1 MWSGRE
7 PVLVRAR
14 RLGWPA
20 DTGAAVVEFALVVVL
35 LVVLFLGIL
44 QLALAL
50 HIRNTLV
57 ASAAEGARYGA
68 LADRN
73 PDQGAERAR
82 DLIRTALGARF
93 AAEVNAGSSVVD
105 GLPVVVVEV
114 RAPLPLLGP
123 IGPDELLVVRGH
135 ALDEKA
141 LLP

>member
-1 MWSGRE
+1 M
-7 PVLVRAR
+7 
-14 RLGWPA
+14 
-20 DTGAAVVEFALVVVL
+20 EFALVVVL

-93 AAEVNAGSSVVD
+93 AAEVTAGSSVVD

>member
-1 MWSGRE
+1 M
-7 PVLVRAR
+7 
-14 RLGWPA
+14 
-20 DTGAAVVEFALVVVL
+20 EFVLVVVL

-68 LADRN
+68 LADRS
-73 PDQGAERAR
+73 PQQGAQRAR

-93 AAEVNAGSSVVD
+93 TTEVTAASSVID

-123 IGPDELLVVRGH
+123 IGPADLLVVRGH

-141 LLP
+141 LVP

>member
-1 MWSGRE
+1 M
-7 PVLVRAR
+7 PVTSR
-14 RLGWPA
+14 RLGRPA
-20 DTGAAVVEFALVVVL
+20 DTGAAVVEFTLVVVL

-68 LADRN
+68 LADRS
-73 PDQGAERAR
+73 PAQGAGRAR
-82 DLIRTALGARF
+82 DLIRTALGGRF
-93 AAEVNAGSSVVD
+93 AAEVTAGSSVVD

-114 RAPLPLLGP
+114 RATLPLLGP
-123 IGPDELLVVRGH
+123 IGPSDLLVVRGH

>member
-1 MWSGRE
+1 
-7 PVLVRAR
+7 VRLPGPR
-14 RLGWPA
+14 PLA

-35 LVVLFLGIL
+35 LIVLFLGIL

-68 LADRN
+68 LADRS
-73 PDQGAERAR
+73 PAQGAQRAR
-82 DLIRTALGARF
+82 ELIRTALGGRF
-93 AAEVNAGSSVVD
+93 ATEVTAGSSVVD

-123 IGPDELLVVRGH
+123 IGPGDLLVVRGH

>member
-1 MWSGRE
+1 M
-7 PVLVRAR
+7 L
-14 RLGWPA
+14 
-20 DTGAAVVEFALVVVL
+20 VEFTLVTVL
-35 LVVLFLGIL
+35 LVVLFLGIV

-50 HIRNTLV
+50 HVRNTLV

-68 LADRN
+68 LADRT

-82 DLIRTALGARF
+82 QLIRTALGERF
-93 AAEVNAGSSVVD
+93 ADAVRAATTDVD

-123 IGPDELLVVRGH
+123 IGPDGLLVVSGH

-141 LLP
+141 LGP